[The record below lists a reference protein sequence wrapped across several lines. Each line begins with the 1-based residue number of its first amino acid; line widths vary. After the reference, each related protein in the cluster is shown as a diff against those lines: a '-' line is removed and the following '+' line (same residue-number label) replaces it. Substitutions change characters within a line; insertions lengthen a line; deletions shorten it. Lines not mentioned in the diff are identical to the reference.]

1 MVAGVDRGSKML
13 PGKLYG
19 GRGGQEVR
27 DVTRE
32 IIWKG
37 WTGGPRCY
45 QGNYMERV
53 GMGSEMLPGKFYGR
67 LGQQDRGVQDVTREI
82 ICKE

>member
-1 MVAGVDRGSKML
+1 MVAGVDRGSEML

-19 GRGGQEVR
+19 GRGGQGVR

-45 QGNYMERV
+45 RENNMEGV
-53 GMGSEMLPGKFYGR
+53 GMGSEMLPEKLYGR
-67 LGQQDRGVQDVTREI
+67 QGQQDKMLAEKLYARNR
-82 ICKE
+82 

>member
-1 MVAGVDRGSKML
+1 VDRRSEML

-45 QGNYMERV
+45 QGNYMVV
-53 GMGSEMLPGKFYGR
+53 GVDRRSEMLPGKLYGS
-67 LGQQDRGVQDVTREI
+67 RGG
-82 ICKE
+82 